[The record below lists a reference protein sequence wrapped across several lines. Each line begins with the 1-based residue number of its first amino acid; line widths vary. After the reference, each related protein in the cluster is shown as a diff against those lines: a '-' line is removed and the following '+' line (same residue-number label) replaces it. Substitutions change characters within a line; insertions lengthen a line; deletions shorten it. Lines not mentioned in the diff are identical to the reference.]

1 MLSDERIREIKER
14 CEKASDNWVVEPGFI
29 GSDRAQFLVIDGGD
43 GIRFHYRWDE
53 RDAEENDMQFAA
65 HARQDIPDLLAE
77 IERLKE
83 TIRVRNEEDR
93 EVRELKE
100 KD

>member
-14 CEKASDNWVVEPGFI
+14 CEKASDNWVVESGFI
-29 GSDRAQFLVIDGGD
+29 GSDTAQFLVIDGRD

-53 RDAEENDMQFAA
+53 RDSEENDMQFAA

-77 IERLKE
+77 IERLKLALQ
-83 TIRVRNEEDR
+83 
-93 EVRELKE
+93 LK
-100 KD
+100 